1 MEGILGKFA
10 PQIYAIMRIVI
21 GLLFA
26 MHGTQKL
33 LGWPARTGGGGPRT
47 LSALS
52 LTGAWIELVAGIA
65 IAIGLFASVAA
76 FLASGQMAVAY
87 FLRHAGEGGF
97 WPLQNRGELAVV
109 YCFIFLY
116 IAAAGS
122 GVWSVDAL
130 RRGRTARSAL

>member
-1 MEGILGKFA
+1 MEGLLGRWA
-10 PQIYAIMRIVI
+10 PELHAVMRVVI
-21 GLLFA
+21 GLLFT

-33 LGWPARTGGGGPRT
+33 LQWPPRGGGAGP
-47 LSALS
+47 LSTLS
-52 LTGAWIELVAGIA
+52 LTAGVIELVGGVMIA
-65 IAIGLFASVAA
+65 AGLFASFAA
-76 FLASGQMAVAY
+76 FVASGEMAVAY

-97 WPLQNRGELAVV
+97 WPIQNRGELAVV

-130 RRGRTARSAL
+130 RRGKRTPAGR